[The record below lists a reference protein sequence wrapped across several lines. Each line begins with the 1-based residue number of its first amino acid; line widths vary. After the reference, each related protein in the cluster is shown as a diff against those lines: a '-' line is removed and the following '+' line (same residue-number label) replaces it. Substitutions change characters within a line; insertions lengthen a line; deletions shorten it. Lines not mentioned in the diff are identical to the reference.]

1 METPSGYKMHIYSL
15 EDSFYVILN
24 KLENLDE
31 KKKKRYSAVYSKLK
45 DFEDYILS
53 LNINVDPNKNM
64 FNRYFPLN
72 NTEYSLMQGEEIT
85 NNLKNI
91 SIYHSIYLMHQLRD
105 EISLETILDSARSE
119 KDWKDLREYIR
130 VLQEYSTYL
139 TQKQKNKLLNFY
151 LKI

>member
-1 METPSGYKMHIYSL
+1 M
-15 EDSFYVILN
+15 
-24 KLENLDE
+24 
-31 KKKKRYSAVYSKLK
+31 KKEKRYSAVYSKLK